1 MAKYNPQHIQ
11 DFPRDKEV
19 PKGGYPDMG
28 DGRYAEG
35 LNYAEWFKFGNYQ
48 RAHYNYLEQLT
59 PVIVWILIC
68 CAYKPLAAAILG
80 YVYFIG
86 RIFFAVGYWKT
97 ANKRSLGALIIDLA
111 YFGLFIL
118 SLVTIGNWGNHF

>member
-1 MAKYNPQHIQ
+1 MAKYNPQHIK

-35 LNYAEWFKFGNYQ
+35 LTYAEWFKFGNYQ

-59 PVIVWILIC
+59 PVIVWILIG

-80 YVYFIG
+80 YVYIIG
-86 RIFFAVGYWKT
+86 RIFFAVGYWQN
-97 ANKRSLGALIIDLA
+97 ANKRSFGATIIDGA
-111 YFGLFIL
+111 YVGLFIL